1 MLFFRKKNKEN
12 AAFDRVFLGKC
23 VVENIKALEV
33 ISEELKATLK
43 RDPESIR
50 KEKESALLTIETVV
64 DRLEE
69 AKRLLGMAIPP
80 RDSELGEMYQSAIT
94 EQNEKIHAL
103 TERSRVNHLV
113 LTDLAVECNT
123 LIDLIEKCIRP

>member
-50 KEKESALLTIETVV
+50 KEKESALLTIEAVV

-80 RDSELGEMYQSAIT
+80 RDSELGERYQSAIT
-94 EQNEKIHAL
+94 EQNEKIRAL

-123 LIDLIEKCIRP
+123 LFDLIEKCIRP